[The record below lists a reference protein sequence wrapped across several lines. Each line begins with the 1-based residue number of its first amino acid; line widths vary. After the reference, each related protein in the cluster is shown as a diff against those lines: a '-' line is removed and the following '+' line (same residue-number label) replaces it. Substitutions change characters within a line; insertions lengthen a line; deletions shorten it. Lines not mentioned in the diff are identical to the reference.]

1 MTTPEIARTIDTDV
15 LVVGAGPG
23 GGLLSH
29 LLARAGVNVVLAE
42 KQSTLERSFRGETI
56 AARSVLTLRELGFEE
71 ALREHGFVEMTG
83 IGQWERGRRVMH
95 IDYQRFPIGAVP
107 IDIPQP
113 ALIGA
118 FLDKSAEYENFTH
131 LPAATLSE
139 LVEEEGEVRGG
150 ILRQGGERVKV
161 RARLVVGADGRFSKT
176 RKLSKL
182 PYDTAQMER
191 DFLWFKL
198 PRPGD
203 WGHDGNLVASR
214 DKHMVILPA
223 FPDLLRVGYNLP
235 KRGLSD
241 ARAQGLEAF
250 KSGITEVAPQLSGLV
265 EEHITSWKD
274 TSFLEIFT
282 SSMKTWSRD
291 GLLLIGDASHTCTPI
306 LGQGVNLAL
315 QDAVYFTPVIT
326 RALRQSKVAIDASV
340 FDETVADRSKH
351 KMMITRF
358 QRFQESALAH
368 SSARGVAM
376 RQVRMRLINRL
387 PFKYRL
393 LDRVLNAPHDMV
405 AEDVY
410 ARA

>member
-1 MTTPEIARTIDTDV
+1 MTTSESGRTIDTDV

-23 GGLLSH
+23 GGLLAH

-42 KQSTLERSFRGETI
+42 KQATLERSFRGETI

-71 ALREHGFVEMTG
+71 GLREHGFVEMTG

-113 ALIGA
+113 ALIGE
-118 FLDKSAEYENFTH
+118 FLDKTAEYPNFTY
-131 LPAATLSE
+131 LAPATLSE
-139 LVEEEGEVRGG
+139 LVEEDGRVCGG
-150 ILRQGGERVKV
+150 VLRQGNERVRV

-176 RKLSKL
+176 RKLSGL
-182 PYDTAQMER
+182 PYETVPMER

-198 PRPGD
+198 PRPHD
-203 WGHDGNLVASR
+203 WGHDGNLVASG

-241 ARAQGLEAF
+241 LRAQGLESF
-250 KSGITEVAPQLSGLV
+250 KAGIAEVAPQLADLV
-265 EEHITSWKD
+265 EEHITSWQD

-282 SSMKTWSRD
+282 TAMESWSRD

-326 RALRQSKVAIDASV
+326 RALRESQGAIDAGA
-340 FDETVADRSKH
+340 FDEVVAQRRKH
-351 KMMITRF
+351 KAMITRF
-358 QRFQESALAH
+358 QRFQESALAQ
-368 SSARGVAM
+368 SSTAGVAM
-376 RQVRMRLINRL
+376 RQARLRLINLL

-405 AEDVY
+405 VEDVY